1 MGGGALL
8 YELHRSHSSE
18 PQTDETPQDLAKGS
32 RSPGIGGIVAI
43 SLCLEKCFQ
52 FSYKSLSASERI
64 YFSSS
69 GNGKCS
75 TVTITIVSNGNGK

>member
-1 MGGGALL
+1 MKFTSPTAQNPKQMRLPKTWQRGPGPLELGAV
-8 YELHRSHSSE
+8 
-18 PQTDETPQDLAKGS
+18 
-32 RSPGIGGIVAI
+32 IAI

-75 TVTITIVSNGNGK
+75 TVTITIVGNGNGK

>member
-8 YELHRSHSSE
+8 HELHITHSLE
-18 PQTDETPQDLAKGS
+18 PKTDETPQDLAEGS
-32 RSPGIGGIVAI
+32 ESPGIGGIVAI

-75 TVTITIVSNGNGK
+75 TVTITIMGNGNGK

>member
-8 YELHRSHSSE
+8 YELHISYSSE
-18 PQTDETPQDLAKGS
+18 PKTDETPQDLAEGS
-32 RSPGIGGIVAI
+32 GSSGIGGVVAI

-52 FSYKSLSASERI
+52 FSYKSLSVSERI
-64 YFSSS
+64 YFPSS

-75 TVTITIVSNGNGK
+75 TVTITIMGNGNGK